1 MHYRVLSFVFFALIS
16 VGALSAQESDTIAY
30 FDPNQVFVVEDD
42 SVELAK
48 IAAWQQVAGQW
59 EYDKPYV
66 HADGSSFVGKLG
78 KPIAKSKLKKGLD
91 KAFKKL
97 KIKKRWN
104 SMVLTAD
111 GEWELRMLGMPLKG
125 KYVYDPAQEQLTL
138 KWNGIPLTSHVHRD
152 GNKLYIAFDTD
163 RLLMFM
169 HLISGLSHSETT
181 LTLHSHSP
189 LSLSTLHS
197 HSPLSLSPI
206 SGVLRPASCFILVD
220 FERIPPLPSS
230 LRFALSKV
238 FCIALMPF

>member
-1 MHYRVLSFVFFALIS
+1 MHYRILSFVFFALIS

-59 EYDKPYV
+59 KYDKPYV

-111 GEWELRMLGMPLKG
+111 GEWELRVLGVPLKG

-169 HLISGLSHSETT
+169 HLISGLSHSET
-181 LTLHSHSP
+181 LK
-189 LSLSTLHS
+189 SLSF
-197 HSPLSLSPI
+197 LSQNFRNVKV
-206 SGVLRPASCFILVD
+206 G
-220 FERIPPLPSS
+220 FEMK
-230 LRFALSKV
+230 AGKN
-238 FCIALMPF
+238 